1 MPHEK
6 QKLLAGSIKDM
17 LHSIEADDVS
27 TIRAI
32 IAGNNA
38 LRRALLIKIVEILEQ
53 QADVE
58 VSNFDL

>member
-6 QKLLAGSIKDM
+6 QELLAGSVKGV

-32 IAGNNA
+32 IAGNIA